1 MKMLCLFDYGKNVNT
16 GYATVSRN
24 LVQYWMQ
31 HIPSLSIDIVGINF
45 FEAPYEEYEGRVKV
59 QSALLA
65 SKDDPTK
72 FPQFI
77 DPEGKWKNDEY
88 GMVKAPQM
96 LKNNSY
102 DIFFALNDI
111 GVLSK
116 IGLVLKRI
124 LRDRAQEK
132 RSLFKSVAYFPVDT
146 FFYGRLFD
154 NMEAFDRL
162 VTYNQFGKDEVSR
175 LRPELKCEIIPH
187 GTNITDFFPLEPEQR
202 KKFRQEYFKKNSGKF
217 IVGNINRNQPRKDI
231 PATILGFL
239 EFKTDVPEAEAILY
253 LHTNPEDPNG
263 HDLLMLLE
271 QTSLVVEKN
280 VIFPPQEYWEKG
292 APQEMMNNI
301 YNALDVY
308 VTTHRGEGWGLSIT
322 EAMCC
327 KVPVIA
333 PLHTSVPEI
342 SDEGGTIFP
351 LREFDEDVSTFDNM
365 LRYKC
370 LAYEVGTVLSDVY
383 KLNKQKS
390 RMLTM
395 KTDAAYSFIRPITW
409 DKSAQSFIDI
419 FNQLIP
425 AKNE

>member
-24 LVQYWMQ
+24 LVQHWMQ

-45 FEAPYEEYEGRVKV
+45 FDAPYEEYEGRVKV
-59 QSALLA
+59 QSALMA

-72 FPQFI
+72 FPEFI
-77 DPEGKWKNDEY
+77 DPEKRWKNDEY

-96 LKNNSY
+96 LARNDY
-102 DIFFALNDI
+102 DIFFVLNDV

-116 IGLVLKRI
+116 IGLVLKSVH
-124 LRDRAQEK
+124 LARAAAK
-132 RSLFKSVAYFPVDT
+132 RRVLKTVAYFPVDT
-146 FFYGRLFD
+146 HYYLRLFD
-154 NMEAFDRL
+154 NMQAFDKL
-162 VTYNQFGKDEVSR
+162 VTYNQFGKDEVKR
-175 LRPELKCEIIPH
+175 CRPDLDCEIIPH
-187 GTNITDFFPLEPEQR
+187 GTNMIDFFPVEQEQR

-231 PATILGFL
+231 PATILGFMD
-239 EFKTDVPEAEAILY
+239 FKEDVPDAEAILY
-253 LHTNPEDPNG
+253 LHMNPKDPNG
-263 HDLLMLLE
+263 HDLLQVLE
-271 QTSLVVEKN
+271 QTNLVAGKD
-280 VIFPPQEYWEKG
+280 VIFPPEEYWEKG
-292 APQEMMNNI
+292 SPLEMMNDI

-322 EAMCC
+322 EAMRC

-333 PLHTSVPEI
+333 PLHTSVSEI

-351 LREFDEDVSTFDNM
+351 LSEFDEDVSTSDNM

-370 LAYEVGTVLSDVY
+370 LAYDIGSALTDVY

-390 RMLTM
+390 VMLTM
-395 KTDAAYSFIRPITW
+395 KTDAAYSFIGAITW
-409 DKSAQSFIDI
+409 ERSAQSFMNI
-419 FNQLIP
+419 FNELIP
-425 AKNE
+425 TTHE